1 MAYLDIITLADA
13 KTYLR
18 IDDTLTE
25 DDAQITRMIKASLSQ
40 IERVTNYILFARSK
54 SYIVENLSVNVYDF
68 PINSLTSP
76 TTATS
81 VEKSIYTTYTT
92 IVSTDLKVTLNVGYS
107 NASDVPSDLIEV
119 AYEMIDLMYY
129 SPETGKSIKS
139 DLSELSKMILNNY
152 KRFFI

>member
-1 MAYLDIITLADA
+1 MAYLDIITLAEA

-40 IERVTNYILFARSK
+40 IERATNYILFARSK
-54 SYIVENLSVNVYDF
+54 DYVVENCSVNVYDY
-68 PINSLTSP
+68 PINSLTTP

-81 VEKSIYTTYTT
+81 VEKSIYTTYST
-92 IVSTDLKVTLNVGYS
+92 IVATDLKVTLNVGYV
-107 NASDVPSDLIEV
+107 NPLDVPSDLIEV
-119 AYEMIDLMYY
+119 AFEMIDLMYY

-139 DLSELSKMILNNY
+139 DLSELSKMVLSNY

>member
-54 SYIVENLSVNVYDF
+54 SYVVDNCKVNVYDY
-68 PINSLTSP
+68 PINSLTTPSI
-76 TTATS
+76 ATS
-81 VEKSIYTTYTT
+81 VERSIYTTYTT
-92 IVSTDLKVTLNVGYS
+92 TLSTDLNVVLNVGYADTI
-107 NASDVPSDLIEV
+107 NVPSDLIEV

-129 SPETGKSIKS
+129 SPETGKSIKA
-139 DLSELSKMILNNY
+139 DLSELSKMILGNY
-152 KRFFI
+152 TRFFI

>member
-1 MAYLDIITLADA
+1 MAYTDIITLADA

-40 IERVTNYILFARSK
+40 IERATNYILFSRSK
-54 SYIVENLSVNVYDF
+54 SYVVEDLSVNVYDY
-68 PINSLTSP
+68 PINSLTTP

-92 IVSTDLKVTLNVGYS
+92 VVATDLKVTLNVGYVDPL
-107 NASDVPSDLIEV
+107 DVPSDLIEV
-119 AYEMIDLMYY
+119 AFEMIDLMYY

-139 DLSELSKMILNNY
+139 DLSELSKMVLSNY

>member
-1 MAYLDIITLADA
+1 MAYLDIITLAEA

-25 DDAQITRMIKASLSQ
+25 DDAQITRMINAALSQ
-40 IERVTNYILFARSK
+40 VEIATNYILFARAK
-54 SYIVENLSVNVYDF
+54 SYVVENLSVNVYDY
-68 PINSLTSP
+68 PINSLTTP

-81 VEKSIYTTYTT
+81 VEKSIYTTYKT
-92 IVSTDLKVTLNVGYS
+92 IVSTDLKVTLNVGYTTP
-107 NASDVPSDLIEV
+107 SDVPSDLVEV

-139 DLSELSKMILNNY
+139 DLSELSKMVLSNY

>member
-18 IDDTLTE
+18 IDDTLTD

-40 IERVTNYILFARSK
+40 VERATNYILFARSK
-54 SYIVENLSVNVYDF
+54 SYVVENLSVNVYDY
-68 PINSLTSP
+68 PINSLTTP
-76 TTATS
+76 TTA
-81 VEKSIYTTYTT
+81 VALEKAIYTTYTT
-92 IVSTDLKVTLNVGYS
+92 IVATDLKVTLNVGYVDPL
-107 NASDVPSDLIEV
+107 DVPSDLIEV
-119 AYEMIDLMYY
+119 AFEMIDLMYY

-139 DLSELSKMILNNY
+139 NLSELSKMVLSNY

>member
-1 MAYLDIITLADA
+1 MAYLDIITLAEA

-25 DDAQITRMIKASLSQ
+25 DDAQITLMIKASLSQ
-40 IERVTNYILFARSK
+40 IERATNYILFARSK
-54 SYIVENLSVNVYDF
+54 DYVVENCSVNVYDY
-68 PINSLTSP
+68 PINSLTTP

-81 VEKSIYTTYTT
+81 VEKSIYTTYST
-92 IVSTDLKVTLNVGYS
+92 IVVTDLKVTLNVGYV
-107 NASDVPSDLIEV
+107 NPLDVPSDLIEV
-119 AYEMIDLMYY
+119 AFEMIDLMYY

-139 DLSELSKMILNNY
+139 YLSELSKMVLSNY

>member
-1 MAYLDIITLADA
+1 MSYLDIITLADA

-54 SYIVENLSVNVYDF
+54 SYVVDNSIVNVYDY
-68 PINSLTSP
+68 PINSLTTP
-76 TTATS
+76 ATATS
-81 VEKSIYTTYTT
+81 VERSIYTTYTT
-92 IVSTDLKVTLNVGYS
+92 TLSTDLNVVLNVGYADTI
-107 NASDVPSDLIEV
+107 NVPSDLIEV

-129 SPETGKSIKS
+129 SPETGKSIKA
-139 DLSELSKMILNNY
+139 DLSELSKMILGNY
-152 KRFFI
+152 TRFFI

>member
-40 IERVTNYILFARSK
+40 IERATNYILFARSK
-54 SYIVENLSVNVYDF
+54 DYVVENCSVNVYDY
-68 PINSLTSP
+68 PINSLTTP

-81 VEKSIYTTYTT
+81 VEKSIYTTYST
-92 IVSTDLKVTLNVGYS
+92 IVVTDLKVTLNVGYV
-107 NASDVPSDLIEV
+107 NPLDVPSDLIEV
-119 AYEMIDLMYY
+119 AFEMIDLMYY

-139 DLSELSKMILNNY
+139 DLSELSKMVLSNY

>member
-18 IDDTLTE
+18 IDDTLTD

-40 IERVTNYILFARSK
+40 VERATNYILFARAK
-54 SYIVENLSVNVYDF
+54 SYVVENLSVNVYDY
-68 PINSLTSP
+68 PINSLTTP
-76 TTATS
+76 TTATGL
-81 VEKSIYTTYTT
+81 EKAIYTTYTT
-92 IVSTDLKVTLNVGYS
+92 IVATDLKVTLNVGYV
-107 NASDVPSDLIEV
+107 NPLDVPSDLIEV
-119 AYEMIDLMYY
+119 AFEMIDLMYY

-139 DLSELSKMILNNY
+139 DLSELSKMVLSNY

>member
-1 MAYLDIITLADA
+1 MAYLDIITLAEA

-40 IERVTNYILFARSK
+40 IERATNYILFARAK
-54 SYIVENLSVNVYDF
+54 DYVVENCSVNVYDY
-68 PINSLTSP
+68 PINSLTTP

-81 VEKSIYTTYTT
+81 VEKSIYTTYST
-92 IVSTDLKVTLNVGYS
+92 IVATDLKVKLNVGYV
-107 NASDVPSDLIEV
+107 NPLDVPSDLIEV
-119 AYEMIDLMYY
+119 AFEMIDLMYY

-139 DLSELSKMILNNY
+139 DLSELSKMVLSNY

>member
-1 MAYLDIITLADA
+1 MAYLDIITLSDA

-18 IDDTLTE
+18 IDDTLSD

-54 SYIVENLSVNVYDF
+54 SYVIEDSKVNVYDY
-68 PINSLTSP
+68 PINSLTTP
-76 TTATS
+76 ETATS
-81 VEKSIYTTYTT
+81 VKKSIYTSYKAEST
-92 IVSTDLKVTLNVGYS
+92 TDLTLVLNVGYADP
-107 NASDVPSDLIEV
+107 ASVPSDLVEV

-139 DLSELSKMILNNY
+139 DLSELSKMTLGNY

>member
-1 MAYLDIITLADA
+1 MAYTDIITLADA

-18 IDDTLTE
+18 IDDTLSD

-40 IERVTNYILFARSK
+40 IERATNYVFFPRER

-68 PINSLTSP
+68 PINSLVSP
-76 TTATS
+76 STATS

-92 IVSTDLKVTLNVGYS
+92 IVATDLKVTLNVGYTEPS
-107 NASDVPSDLIEV
+107 NVPSDLIEV

-139 DLSELSKMILNNY
+139 NLSELSKMVLSDY

>member
-18 IDDTLTE
+18 IDDILTE

-40 IERVTNYILFARSK
+40 IERVTNYIFFARSK
-54 SYIVENLSVNVYDF
+54 SYVVENCSVNVYDF
-68 PINSLTSP
+68 PINSLTTP

-81 VEKSIYTTYTT
+81 VEKAVYTTYTT
-92 IVSTDLKVTLNVGYS
+92 QSNDDLKVTLNVGYTDPL
-107 NASDVPSDLIEV
+107 DVPNDLIEV

-139 DLSELSKMILNNY
+139 DLSELSKMVLSNY

>member
-54 SYIVENLSVNVYDF
+54 SYVVENLSVNVYDF

>member
-1 MAYLDIITLADA
+1 MAYLDIITLAEA

-40 IERVTNYILFARSK
+40 IERATNYILFARSK
-54 SYIVENLSVNVYDF
+54 DYVVENCSVNVYDY
-68 PINSLTSP
+68 PINSLTTP

-81 VEKSIYTTYTT
+81 VEKSIYTTYST
-92 IVSTDLKVTLNVGYS
+92 IVVTDLKVTLNVGYV
-107 NASDVPSDLIEV
+107 NPLDVPSDLIEV
-119 AYEMIDLMYY
+119 AFEMIDLMYY

-139 DLSELSKMILNNY
+139 DLSELSKMVLSNY

>member
-1 MAYLDIITLADA
+1 MAYLDIITLAEA

-40 IERVTNYILFARSK
+40 IERATNYILFARSK
-54 SYIVENLSVNVYDF
+54 DYVVENCSVNVYDY
-68 PINSLTSP
+68 PINSLTTP

-81 VEKSIYTTYTT
+81 VEKSIYTTYST
-92 IVSTDLKVTLNVGYS
+92 IVVTDLKVTLNVGYV
-107 NASDVPSDLIEV
+107 NPLDVPSDLIEV
-119 AYEMIDLMYY
+119 AFEMIDLMYY
-129 SPETGKSIKS
+129 SPETAKSIKS
-139 DLSELSKMILNNY
+139 DLSELSKMVLSNY

>member
-54 SYIVENLSVNVYDF
+54 SYVVENLSVNVYDF

-92 IVSTDLKVTLNVGYS
+92 IVATDLKVTLNVGYS
-107 NASDVPSDLIEV
+107 KASDVPSDLIEV

>member
-92 IVSTDLKVTLNVGYS
+92 IVATDLKVTLNVGYS

>member
-25 DDAQITRMIKASLSQ
+25 DDAQISRMIKASLSQ

-54 SYIVENLSVNVYDF
+54 SYVIEDSKVNVYDY
-68 PINSLTSP
+68 PINSLTTP
-76 TTATS
+76 ETVTS
-81 VEKSIYTTYTT
+81 VKKSIYTSYKAENT
-92 IVSTDLKVTLNVGYS
+92 TDLSLVLNVGYS
-107 NASDVPSDLIEV
+107 EASSVPSDLIEV

-139 DLSELSKMILNNY
+139 NLSELSKMVLSNY

>member
-54 SYIVENLSVNVYDF
+54 SYVVDNSIVNVYDY
-68 PINSLTSP
+68 PINSLTTP

-81 VEKSIYTTYTT
+81 VERSIYTTYTT
-92 IVSTDLKVTLNVGYS
+92 TLSTDLNVVLNVGYADTI
-107 NASDVPSDLIEV
+107 NVPSDLIEV

-129 SPETGKSIKS
+129 SPETGKSIKA
-139 DLSELSKMILNNY
+139 DLSELSKMILGNY
-152 KRFFI
+152 TRFFI

>member
-40 IERVTNYILFARSK
+40 IERITNYIFFARSK
-54 SYIVENLSVNVYDF
+54 SYVVENCSVNVYDF
-68 PINSLTSP
+68 PINSLTLLLNRHLIQLYKLYKQPFQHLSQ
-76 TTATS
+76 S
-81 VEKSIYTTYTT
+81 LES
-92 IVSTDLKVTLNVGYS
+92 LNVGYTDPL
-107 NASDVPSDLIEV
+107 DVPNDLIEV

-139 DLSELSKMILNNY
+139 DLSELSKMVLSNY

>member
-1 MAYLDIITLADA
+1 MAYTDIITLAEA

-40 IERVTNYILFARSK
+40 IERATNYILFSRAK
-54 SYIVENLSVNVYDF
+54 SYVVEDLSARVYDY
-68 PINSLTSP
+68 PINSLTTP

-81 VEKSIYTTYTT
+81 LEKSIYTTYTT
-92 IVSTDLKVTLNVGYS
+92 LLKTELKVTLNVGYTTP
-107 NASDVPSDLIEV
+107 SDVPSDLVEV

-129 SPETGKSIKS
+129 SPETGKSVKS
-139 DLSELSKMILNNY
+139 DLSELSKMVLSNY

>member
-1 MAYLDIITLADA
+1 MAYTDIITLADA

-18 IDDTLTE
+18 IDDTLSD

-40 IERVTNYILFARSK
+40 IERMTSYILFSRAK
-54 SYIVENLSVNVYDF
+54 SYVVEDLSVRVYDY
-68 PINSLTSP
+68 PINSLITP

-92 IVSTDLKVTLNVGYS
+92 LLKTELKVTLNVGYTTP
-107 NASDVPSDLIEV
+107 SDVPSDLVEV

-139 DLSELSKMILNNY
+139 DLSELSKMVLSNY

>member
-1 MAYLDIITLADA
+1 MAYLDIITLAEA

-40 IERVTNYILFARSK
+40 VERATNYILFARAK
-54 SYIVENLSVNVYDF
+54 SYVVENLSVNVYDF
-68 PINSLTSP
+68 PINSLTTP

-81 VEKSIYTTYTT
+81 VEKSIYTTYST
-92 IVSTDLKVTLNVGYS
+92 IVATDLKVVLNVGYVTP
-107 NASDVPSDLIEV
+107 SDVPSDLVEV
-119 AYEMIDLMYY
+119 AFEMIDLMYY

-139 DLSELSKMILNNY
+139 NLSELSKMVLSNY

>member
-1 MAYLDIITLADA
+1 MAYTDIITLADA

-40 IERVTNYILFARSK
+40 IERATNYILFARSK
-54 SYIVENLSVNVYDF
+54 SYVVEDLSVNVYDY
-68 PINSLTSP
+68 PINSLTTP

-92 IVSTDLKVTLNVGYS
+92 VVATDLKVTLNVGYVDPL
-107 NASDVPSDLIEV
+107 DVPSDLIEV
-119 AYEMIDLMYY
+119 AFEMIDLMYY

-139 DLSELSKMILNNY
+139 DLSELSKMVLSNY

>member
-25 DDAQITRMIKASLSQ
+25 DNAQITRMIKASLSQ

-54 SYIVENLSVNVYDF
+54 SYVVENLSVNVYDF

>member
-40 IERVTNYILFARSK
+40 IERATNYILFARSK
-54 SYIVENLSVNVYDF
+54 DYVVENCSVNVYDY
-68 PINSLTSP
+68 PINSLTTP

-81 VEKSIYTTYTT
+81 LEKSIYTTYTT
-92 IVSTDLKVTLNVGYS
+92 TSNDDLKVVLNVGYVDPL
-107 NASDVPSDLIEV
+107 DVPSDLIEV
-119 AYEMIDLMYY
+119 AFEMIDLMYY

-139 DLSELSKMILNNY
+139 DLSELSKMVLSNY